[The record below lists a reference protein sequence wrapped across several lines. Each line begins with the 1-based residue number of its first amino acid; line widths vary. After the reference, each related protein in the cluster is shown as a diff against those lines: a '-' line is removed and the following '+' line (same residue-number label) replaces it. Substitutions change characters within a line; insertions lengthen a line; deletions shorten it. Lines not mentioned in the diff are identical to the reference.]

1 MRKKYVKYVA
11 LGLLSCILV
20 GSNAYA
26 SVSQSDNDVKF
37 SKHFIDDTTFTTV
50 TTGKKINENR
60 QLRVKVTEMY
70 DENGTVKENWER
82 TIWKVNKDGQRF
94 SAETVVQKDVIT
106 VIELDQIARDTL
118 TVKCHGNT
126 EGLDARISGLV
137 YNFTKS

>member
-70 DENGTVKENWER
+70 DENGTVNENWER
-82 TIWKVNKDGQRF
+82 TIWKDNKDGQ
-94 SAETVVQKDVIT
+94 
-106 VIELDQIARDTL
+106 
-118 TVKCHGNT
+118 
-126 EGLDARISGLV
+126 
-137 YNFTKS
+137 